1 MGICIGLDVK
11 YLSALARKPITISV
25 ATVAGLVAAGGPFCP
40 HQMWRMWRQELLGAA
55 GEEMLNANCF
65 RFLLADRVLGPY
77 IPWTIILDHTLAS
90 PV

>member
-1 MGICIGLDVK
+1 M
-11 YLSALARKPITISV
+11 ISV
-25 ATVAGLVAAGGPFCP
+25 AAVAELVAAGGPFCP
-40 HQMWRMWRQELLGAA
+40 HQMWRMWRQELPGAA

-90 PV
+90 LVGDEESGEMTVRCCC